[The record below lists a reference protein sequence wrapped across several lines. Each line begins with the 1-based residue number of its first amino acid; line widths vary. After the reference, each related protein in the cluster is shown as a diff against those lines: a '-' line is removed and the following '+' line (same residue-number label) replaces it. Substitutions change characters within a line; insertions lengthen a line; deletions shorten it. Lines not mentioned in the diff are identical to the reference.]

1 MTGARTVVQAAVHG
15 LAAGSVAR
23 DFGLVARHVLHVAVA
38 AHATLFSQRHARWAI
53 AVMAAVRDG
62 FVAAGLGLGTGT
74 RANRWRSTAR
84 NRRLQHGLA
93 ARARNVVEDT
103 FEAPLAAALVAVCLT
118 AMHTAVELLVA
129 DELAHVNAARVG
141 GVTQSRATAL

>member
-1 MTGARTVVQAAVHG
+1 
-15 LAAGSVAR
+15 
-23 DFGLVARHVLHVAVA
+23 
-38 AHATLFSQRHARWAI
+38 
-53 AVMAAVRDG
+53 
-62 FVAAGLGLGTGT
+62 
-74 RANRWRSTAR
+74 
-84 NRRLQHGLA
+84 LQHGLA